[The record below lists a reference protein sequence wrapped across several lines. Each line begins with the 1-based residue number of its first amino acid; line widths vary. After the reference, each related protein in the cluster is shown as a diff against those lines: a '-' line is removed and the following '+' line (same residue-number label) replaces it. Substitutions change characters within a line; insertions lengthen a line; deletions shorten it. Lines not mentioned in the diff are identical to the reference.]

1 MKFDPRNNMDNL
13 NSATKYPSILT
24 YHALDPRKGMLL
36 EDQPTT
42 FVGTVY
48 GTEKIDGTNGRITLL
63 PDGDWFIGSREEFI
77 YAKGDRIRNPELHIV
92 STLAPIAETLV
103 PTDEVRTYFFEI
115 YGGAIGGAW
124 KNYTTDKMQTGARLF
139 DVHVMPESVYTDVLS
154 RPREHISLWR
164 QNGGQTFLG
173 LQELL
178 LAAREHGLKSVPH
191 IFGMPAT
198 EIPTTLL
205 DMRVFLDFYMTHS
218 YVCLDAEA
226 KGSPEGLILRS
237 EDRSTIVKARI
248 QDYDRT
254 LRRLEGQG
262 KS

>member
-1 MKFDPRNNMDNL
+1 MNIDPRSDMGKL

-24 YHALDPRKGMLL
+24 YHALDPKNGMLL
-36 EDQPTT
+36 EDQPTI
-42 FVGTVY
+42 FPGMVA

-103 PTDEVRTYFFEI
+103 PTDEVRTYFFEV

-124 KNYTTDKMQTGARLF
+124 KNYTTDKTQADARLF
-139 DVHVMPESVYTDVLS
+139 DIHVMPEDVYTDVLS

-164 QNGGQTFLG
+164 QNGGQGFLG
-173 LQELL
+173 FLELVD
-178 LAAREHGLKSVPH
+178 AASREGLVSVPH
-191 IFGMPAT
+191 ILGVHGEAL
-198 EIPTTLL
+198 PTTLQEMRDFITWYLNGSEALL
-205 DMRVFLDFYMTHS
+205 DP
-218 YVCLDAEA
+218 EA
-226 KGSPEGLILRS
+226 KGIPEGLILRS
-237 EDRSTIVKARI
+237 ADRSTIAKARI

-254 LRRLEGQG
+254 LRRMASQA